1 MYDFFKMGLAVG
13 STRVPWWQETDVL
26 LDFDQTR
33 TSLVFEWNISGFC
46 CLFEDW
52 IIVSEKENNLI
63 HQHNCDKRSLSF
75 VCITSKSVTLWFIQ
89 SVCVFFF
96 FFTVLHLCLQSVW
109 FVMPLVVWNLWMN
122 LLSVRLSF
130 NQTGLRSNIVS
141 LVSVWT
147 LMYTVNE
154 KKIFSADQRGSI
166 LLTLYSVNWILSNL
180 TWFNALFL
188 LL

>member
-1 MYDFFKMGLAVG
+1 MTEYYVQWKWIKCHSWKDTTVFCSYIQYTSYSMYDFFKMGLAVG

-89 SVCVFFF
+89 SVCVFFVF
-96 FFTVLHLCLQSVW
+96 L
-109 FVMPLVVWNLWMN
+109 
-122 LLSVRLSF
+122 
-130 NQTGLRSNIVS
+130 
-141 LVSVWT
+141 
-147 LMYTVNE
+147 
-154 KKIFSADQRGSI
+154 
-166 LLTLYSVNWILSNL
+166 LYSTCVCNQFDLWCLWLCETFEWICCL
-180 TWFNALFL
+180 WG
-188 LL
+188 